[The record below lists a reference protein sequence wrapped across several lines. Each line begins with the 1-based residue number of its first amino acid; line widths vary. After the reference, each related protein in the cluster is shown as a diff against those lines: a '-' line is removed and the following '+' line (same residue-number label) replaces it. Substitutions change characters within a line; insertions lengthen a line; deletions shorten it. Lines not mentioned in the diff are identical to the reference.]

1 MPDIETHRMTDEVLK
16 AYDEMMVEC
25 TVKVEKLAPLAISI
39 WTMVLEE
46 LDGRGKV
53 RLISGSYDDL
63 GNALIQRM

>member
-16 AYDEMMVEC
+16 AYDEMIEC
-25 TVKVEKLAPLAISI
+25 TVKVETLAPLALSI